1 MKNIVEIIQ
10 EKAIAKGW
18 KFVLFNPTSYNY
30 EIQQLDLTDGSI
42 VLSMTV
48 KPPKPN
54 IEANGFYQNE
64 ASFQIQLNVERKF
77 ELTTHSSVSETFA
90 QKYTNRLRQM
100 EIDLYMLIVSLN
112 CLEDLK
118 TVSVSQPEYTIN
130 NGSASMDGI
139 QYNLEMTF
147 DNVFYE

>member
-18 KFVLFNPTSYNY
+18 HFVLFNPSSYNY
-30 EIQQLDLTDGSI
+30 EIQKLDLTDGSI

-48 KPPKPN
+48 KPPKPI
-54 IEANGFYQNE
+54 IEANGYYQNE
-64 ASFQIQLNVERKF
+64 ATFSIQLNVERKF
-77 ELTTHSSVSETFA
+77 EMTTFSNNSETFA

-100 EIDLYMLIVSLN
+100 EVDLYMLIVSLN

-130 NGSASMDGI
+130 NGSSSMDGI
-139 QYNLEMTF
+139 QYNLELTF
-147 DNVFYE
+147 DNVLYE

>member
-10 EKAIAKGW
+10 AKAIEKGW
-18 KFVLFNPTSYNY
+18 KFVLFNPVSYNY
-30 EIQQLDLTDGSI
+30 EIQQLNLTDGSI

-48 KPPKPN
+48 KPPKPI
-54 IEANGFYQNE
+54 IEANGYYQNE
-64 ASFQIQLNVERKF
+64 ATFSIQLNVERKF
-77 ELTTHSSVSETFA
+77 EMTTLSSSSETFA

-100 EIDLYMLIVSLN
+100 EVDLYMLIVSLN
-112 CLEDLK
+112 CLDDLK
-118 TVSVSQPEYTIN
+118 TITVSQPEYTIN

-139 QYNLEMTF
+139 QYDLEMTF